1 MNSKKA
7 KIEIDLEVY
16 KMIVNNSNYI
26 NEPAND
32 VLKRL
37 LNTKMEEVSE
47 TAEQETGGLT
57 TKNVFLKNGMKLRK
71 VFKGN
76 ILEAVVRNGFI
87 EFKNKKFTSP
97 SGAAVEAAQ
106 GSVNGWT
113 FWDYFDDK
121 SNSWKMLNSLRER

>member
-1 MNSKKA
+1 MKDKTTT
-7 KIEIDLEVY
+7 IEIDLDVY

-37 LNTKMEEVSE
+37 LSVKTDLVPDLPVRED
-47 TAEQETGGLT
+47 GGLVS
-57 TKNVFLKNGMKLRK
+57 KNVFLKNGMKLRK

-106 GSVNGWT
+106 GSVNGWR
-113 FWDYFDDK
+113 FWDYYDDK
-121 SNSWKMLNSLRER
+121 SNSWKMLNSLRDK

>member
-1 MNSKKA
+1 MNSKKT

-37 LNTKMEEVSE
+37 LNTKMEHVSE
-47 TAEQETGGLT
+47 AAEQETGGLT
-57 TKNVFLKNGMKLRK
+57 TKKVFLKNGMKLRK

-87 EFKNKKFTSP
+87 EFKNKQFTSP

-106 GSVNGWT
+106 GSVNGWM

-121 SNSWKMLNSLRER
+121 SNTWKNLNSLRGK